1 MEKKENVNLKRLSSV
16 LKKNSIKI
24 VIVLFIFAICGYFY
38 SYNMVTPKYKSVS
51 TMVLASNNLNQEG
64 NTVTQTELNLNK
76 SLISTYGKILKS
88 KNVLGQVIKNL
99 NLDVTEEELDKNVQI
114 EKVDDTQIIKIG
126 VINESAIE
134 AQEILRE
141 LNKAFIEE
149 VKQIFK
155 MDNINI
161 VDEASFEITPYNINH
176 ARDIIGFLVI
186 GSVFSVCMIACIYFF
201 DTTIKIEQD
210 IEEFTDVNVIGTVP
224 KYKNKDAEEL
234 IVQSNSK
241 SVISEALK
249 TIRTNISFTKTNG
262 NSRAI
267 LFTSCNSGEGKSWIA
282 SNMAVA
288 YAQSNKNVI
297 IVDADMRKGR
307 QHNIFKVKNIK
318 GLSNCLSEIQGKD
331 DYETLK
337 NYIQETQIPKVHII
351 TIGAIPPN
359 PSELLLSSKMR
370 DLIYMLKCIYDI
382 VIIDGTPCN
391 LVSDSIPVSQIADTT
406 ILVTESRKTKIEDL
420 KNVIKSIKNANGNI
434 EGVILNKKD
443 IKNKEYTKGYY
454 YGEKTANNKIEL
466 KSYSVEELIQNRKD
480 NIEVIENKEI
490 IENKSSEEIENLGK
504 KIESLE
510 EKLLKLPDI
519 NLENYTKLVDE
530 MRNIYNSE
538 LDKNKLAEDIKENII
553 RNELLKKL
561 NETNAETKNVI
572 EEKLQELNY
581 ENEIKGLINK
591 VNNIEDAIEDNESEE
606 RIIEMIQDI
615 KEEQNA
621 KIASLDSKKFLSQIL
636 EKIDS
641 LDNKDEFNKLSEQ
654 ISSLDSTDSF
664 NKLSEQISGLDST
677 DSFNKLSE
685 QISGLDSTDSFN
697 KLSEQISGLDNKDSF
712 NKLSEQISGLDN
724 KDSFNKLSEQISD
737 LDTTASI
744 KKLSEKVDSLDNRE
758 AIKGL
763 SERINSLDNKEA
775 INKIL
780 EKLDIQNKKIENLDA
795 SKILNNIVMEMQK
808 LNGKY
813 EKVNNIELAI
823 QNDKSEENIS
833 NMINQLRQE
842 QNTKLE
848 KLENTDDLNKILAT
862 IENQNKKIDS
872 LDASIVLNNIVLEI
886 QKLNNKYDKVNTIE
900 KMIEN
905 DRTEESIAEMIYEL
919 KQEQSKQ
926 IEELNSKYEKLAER
940 IVKENSKTQKEKI
953 SKTSTVHKNNVI
965 EMSEIKEKLNKK
977 ELFIEYGDEID
988 YEDLVDL
995 AVKVYDLKS
1004 NESQAI

>member
-149 VKQIFK
+149 VKQIYK

-519 NLENYTKLVDE
+519 NLENYTKLVEE

-561 NETNAETKNVI
+561 NEANAETKNVI

-621 KIASLDSKKFLSQIL
+621 KIASLDSKEFLSQIL

-654 ISSLDSTDSF
+654 ISSLDT
-664 NKLSEQISGLDST
+664 
-677 DSFNKLSE
+677 
-685 QISGLDSTDSFN
+685 TDSFN

-712 NKLSEQISGLDN
+712 NKLSEQISELDN
-724 KDSFNKLSEQISD
+724 
-737 LDTTASI
+737 TASI
-744 KKLSEKVDSLDNRE
+744 NKLSEKVDSLDNRE
-758 AIKGL
+758 AIEGL

-795 SKILNNIVMEMQK
+795 SKMLNNIVMEMQK

-926 IEELNSKYEKLAER
+926 IEELNSKYEKLAEK

>member
-149 VKQIFK
+149 VKQIYK

-641 LDNKDEFNKLSEQ
+641 LDSTDSFNKLSEQ

-664 NKLSEQISGLDST
+664 NKLSEQIR
-677 DSFNKLSE
+677 
-685 QISGLDSTDSFN
+685 
-697 KLSEQISGLDNKDSF
+697 GLDNKDSF
-712 NKLSEQISGLDN
+712 NKLSEQISSLDST
-724 KDSFNKLSEQISD
+724 DSFNKLSEQISD

-758 AIKGL
+758 AIEGL

>member
-149 VKQIFK
+149 VKQIYK

-641 LDNKDEFNKLSEQ
+641 LDNKDSFNKLSEQ

-664 NKLSEQISGLDST
+664 NKLSEQISSLDNK

-685 QISGLDSTDSFN
+685 QISSLDST
-697 KLSEQISGLDNKDSF
+697 DSF

-737 LDTTASI
+737 LDTTSSI

-886 QKLNNKYDKVNTIE
+886 QKLNKKYDKVNTIE

>member
-224 KYKNKDAEEL
+224 KYKNKGAEEL

-337 NYIQETQIPKVHII
+337 NYIQETQVPKVHII

-480 NIEVIENKEI
+480 NVEVIENKEI

-654 ISSLDSTDSF
+654 ISGLDNKDSF

-677 DSFNKLSE
+677 
-685 QISGLDSTDSFN
+685 
-697 KLSEQISGLDNKDSF
+697 DSF

-886 QKLNNKYDKVNTIE
+886 QKLNNKYDKVKTIE

>member
-641 LDNKDEFNKLSEQ
+641 LDNKDSFNKLSEQ
-654 ISSLDSTDSF
+654 ISSLDST
-664 NKLSEQISGLDST
+664 
-677 DSFNKLSE
+677 
-685 QISGLDSTDSFN
+685 
-697 KLSEQISGLDNKDSF
+697 
-712 NKLSEQISGLDN
+712 
-724 KDSFNKLSEQISD
+724 DSFNKLSEQISD

-758 AIKGL
+758 AIEGL

-905 DRTEESIAEMIYEL
+905 DRTEESIAKMIYEL

>member
-210 IEEFTDVNVIGTVP
+210 IGEFTDVNVIGTVP

-337 NYIQETQIPKVHII
+337 NYIQETQVPKVHII

-641 LDNKDEFNKLSEQ
+641 LDNKD
-654 ISSLDSTDSF
+654 
-664 NKLSEQISGLDST
+664 
-677 DSFNKLSE
+677 
-685 QISGLDSTDSFN
+685 SFN

-758 AIKGL
+758 AIEGL

-780 EKLDIQNKKIENLDA
+780 EKLDMQNKKIENLDA

>member
-664 NKLSEQISGLDST
+664 NKLSEQISGLD
-677 DSFNKLSE
+677 
-685 QISGLDSTDSFN
+685 
-697 KLSEQISGLDNKDSF
+697 NKDSF
-712 NKLSEQISGLDN
+712 NKLSKQISG
-724 KDSFNKLSEQISD
+724 

-744 KKLSEKVDSLDNRE
+744 NKLTEKVDSLDNRE
-758 AIKGL
+758 AIEGL

-988 YEDLVDL
+988 YEDLVEL

>member
-224 KYKNKDAEEL
+224 KYKNKGAEEL

-641 LDNKDEFNKLSEQ
+641 LDNKDSFNKLSEQ
-654 ISSLDSTDSF
+654 ISGLDNKDSF

-677 DSFNKLSE
+677 
-685 QISGLDSTDSFN
+685 
-697 KLSEQISGLDNKDSF
+697 DSF

>member
-224 KYKNKDAEEL
+224 KYKNKGAEEL

-641 LDNKDEFNKLSEQ
+641 LDNKD
-654 ISSLDSTDSF
+654 
-664 NKLSEQISGLDST
+664 
-677 DSFNKLSE
+677 
-685 QISGLDSTDSFN
+685 
-697 KLSEQISGLDNKDSF
+697 SF

>member
-149 VKQIFK
+149 VKQIYK

-641 LDNKDEFNKLSEQ
+641 LDNKD
-654 ISSLDSTDSF
+654 SF
-664 NKLSEQISGLDST
+664 NKLSEQIS
-677 DSFNKLSE
+677 E
-685 QISGLDSTDSFN
+685 
-697 KLSEQISGLDNKDSF
+697 LDNT
-712 NKLSEQISGLDN
+712 E
-724 KDSFNKLSEQISD
+724 
-737 LDTTASI
+737 SI
-744 KKLSEKVDSLDNRE
+744 NKLSEKVDSLDNRE
-758 AIKGL
+758 AIEGL

-795 SKILNNIVMEMQK
+795 SKMLNNIVMEMQK

>member
-224 KYKNKDAEEL
+224 KYKNKGAEEL

-641 LDNKDEFNKLSEQ
+641 LDNKD
-654 ISSLDSTDSF
+654 
-664 NKLSEQISGLDST
+664 
-677 DSFNKLSE
+677 
-685 QISGLDSTDSFN
+685 
-697 KLSEQISGLDNKDSF
+697 
-712 NKLSEQISGLDN
+712 
-724 KDSFNKLSEQISD
+724 SFNKLSEQISD

-758 AIKGL
+758 AIEGL

-780 EKLDIQNKKIENLDA
+780 EKLDMQNKKIENLDA

>member
-149 VKQIFK
+149 VKQIYK

-466 KSYSVEELIQNRKD
+466 KSYSVEELIQNKKD

-504 KIESLE
+504 KIELLE

-519 NLENYTKLVDE
+519 NLENYTKLVEE

-621 KIASLDSKKFLSQIL
+621 KIASLDSKEFLSQIL

-654 ISSLDSTDSF
+654 IS
-664 NKLSEQISGLDST
+664 E
-677 DSFNKLSE
+677 
-685 QISGLDSTDSFN
+685 
-697 KLSEQISGLDNKDSF
+697 LDN
-712 NKLSEQISGLDN
+712 
-724 KDSFNKLSEQISD
+724 
-737 LDTTASI
+737 TASI
-744 KKLSEKVDSLDNRE
+744 NKLSEKVDSLDNRE
-758 AIKGL
+758 AIEGL

-795 SKILNNIVMEMQK
+795 SKMLNNIVMEMQK

-919 KQEQSKQ
+919 KQEQRKQ
-926 IEELNSKYEKLAER
+926 IEELNSKYEKLAEQ

>member
-249 TIRTNISFTKTNG
+249 TIRTNISFTKTYG

-654 ISSLDSTDSF
+654 ISGLDNKDSF
-664 NKLSEQISGLDST
+664 NKLSEQISSLDST
-677 DSFNKLSE
+677 
-685 QISGLDSTDSFN
+685 
-697 KLSEQISGLDNKDSF
+697 DSF

-758 AIKGL
+758 AIEGL

-780 EKLDIQNKKIENLDA
+780 EKLDMQNKKIENLDA

>member
-553 RNELLKKL
+553 GNELLKKL

-641 LDNKDEFNKLSEQ
+641 LDNKDSFNKLSEQ
-654 ISSLDSTDSF
+654 ISSLDST
-664 NKLSEQISGLDST
+664 
-677 DSFNKLSE
+677 
-685 QISGLDSTDSFN
+685 
-697 KLSEQISGLDNKDSF
+697 DSF

-737 LDTTASI
+737 LDTTSSI

-886 QKLNNKYDKVNTIE
+886 QKLNKKYDKVNTIE

>member
-224 KYKNKDAEEL
+224 KYKNKGAEEL

-641 LDNKDEFNKLSEQ
+641 LDNKDSFNKLSEQ

-664 NKLSEQISGLDST
+664 NKLSEQISSLDST
-677 DSFNKLSE
+677 
-685 QISGLDSTDSFN
+685 
-697 KLSEQISGLDNKDSF
+697 DSF

-758 AIKGL
+758 AIEGL

-780 EKLDIQNKKIENLDA
+780 EKLDMQNKKIENLDA

>member
-224 KYKNKDAEEL
+224 KYKNKGAEEL

-654 ISSLDSTDSF
+654 ISGLDNKDSFNKLSEQISGLDNKDSFNKLSEQISSLDSTDSF

-685 QISGLDSTDSFN
+685 QISGLD
-697 KLSEQISGLDNKDSF
+697 
-712 NKLSEQISGLDN
+712 
-724 KDSFNKLSEQISD
+724 
-737 LDTTASI
+737 TTASI

-758 AIKGL
+758 AIEGL

-780 EKLDIQNKKIENLDA
+780 EKLDMQNKKIENLDA

-886 QKLNNKYDKVNTIE
+886 QKLNNKYDNVNTIE

-940 IVKENSKTQKEKI
+940 IVKENSKTKKEKI

-995 AVKVYDLKS
+995 AVKVYDLKP
-1004 NESQAI
+1004 NESQAM

>member
-210 IEEFTDVNVIGTVP
+210 IGEFTDVNVIGTVP

-337 NYIQETQIPKVHII
+337 NYIQETQVPKVHII

-641 LDNKDEFNKLSEQ
+641 LDNKD
-654 ISSLDSTDSF
+654 SF
-664 NKLSEQISGLDST
+664 NKLSEQISGLD
-677 DSFNKLSE
+677 NK
-685 QISGLDSTDSFN
+685 DSFN

-758 AIKGL
+758 AIEGL

-780 EKLDIQNKKIENLDA
+780 EKLDMQNKKIENLDA

>member
-149 VKQIFK
+149 VKQIYK

-641 LDNKDEFNKLSEQ
+641 LDNKDSFNKLSEQ

-664 NKLSEQISGLDST
+664 NKLSEQISSLDST
-677 DSFNKLSE
+677 
-685 QISGLDSTDSFN
+685 
-697 KLSEQISGLDNKDSF
+697 DSF

-758 AIKGL
+758 AIEGL